1 MLINDFVTDITMS
14 AVEVGNEE
22 LLIEY
27 LKNPNL
33 NKYINENFKDNNQL
47 DRAILERVE
56 DVKDKYYNELWKVAN
71 TVNGDNENITAIIA
85 RERTRNRF
93 RSEALRNAASNV
105 GIEIDNIN
113 TDNFNYNPQAEYD
126 KVAQIIEK
134 VDQINLKPSNKNIT
148 ERINETDNATK
159 SYNFYIEELKKNP
172 YVATQVA
179 ERVALGNEISNQ
191 EVVNIAKDY
200 LKSKVETR
208 EALNDLIIRKMILK
222 LLLV

>member
-93 RSEALRNAASNV
+93 RSEALRNAANNV

-134 VDQINLKPSNKNIT
+134 VDQINLKPSNKILQNVL
-148 ERINETDNATK
+148 TK
-159 SYNFYIEELKKNP
+159 QIMRLK
-172 YVATQVA
+172 VI
-179 ERVALGNEISNQ
+179 IS
-191 EVVNIAKDY
+191 
-200 LKSKVETR
+200 
-208 EALNDLIIRKMILK
+208 ILK
-222 LLLV
+222 NLKRILMLLHKLQSV